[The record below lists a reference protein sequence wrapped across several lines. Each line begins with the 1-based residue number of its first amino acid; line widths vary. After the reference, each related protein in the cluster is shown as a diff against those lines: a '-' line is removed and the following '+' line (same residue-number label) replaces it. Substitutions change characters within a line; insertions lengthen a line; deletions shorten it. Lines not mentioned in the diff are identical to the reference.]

1 MLSEQIKSSE
11 ANLNSQKVEGSWER
25 TEKLNMMSINL
36 FQRPLR
42 EMEKTNLL
50 SDQNIGYLRKP
61 KCYSTTEVLNTTL
74 LSLQVIKGNYLTN
87 GRLLIHKIMY
97 MVSVHISVILR
108 NLSNS
113 LWSLIF
119 LRFFFFFKVHHRKYF
134 YVCLHI
140 SVSLAD
146 HLAKEKFVFH
156 IRANK
161 RYVSMKNETINFMRQ

>member
-1 MLSEQIKSSE
+1 M
-11 ANLNSQKVEGSWER
+11 EGSWER
-25 TEKLNMMSINL
+25 TDKLNMMS
-36 FQRPLR
+36 
-42 EMEKTNLL
+42 T
-50 SDQNIGYLRKP
+50 
-61 KCYSTTEVLNTTL
+61 STTKVLNTIL
-74 LSLQVIKGNYLTN
+74 LSFQVIKGNYLTN

-97 MVSVHISVILR
+97 MVSVHISVILH

-119 LRFFFFFKVHHRKYF
+119 LRFFSFFFKVHHRKYF

-161 RYVSMKNETINFMRQ
+161 RYISMKNETINFTRRFGGDGLGEVKVSFHRH

>member
-50 SDQNIGYLRKP
+50 SDRNIGYLRKP

-119 LRFFFFFKVHHRKYF
+119 LRFFFSLKSTTENTFM
-134 YVCLHI
+134 C
-140 SVSLAD
+140 VSIYQFLW
-146 HLAKEKFVFH
+146 LITWQK
-156 IRANK
+156 
-161 RYVSMKNETINFMRQ
+161 KNLCFILELTRDMFQ

>member
-1 MLSEQIKSSE
+1 MQSEQIKSSE

-25 TEKLNMMSINL
+25 TEKLSMMS
-36 FQRPLR
+36 
-42 EMEKTNLL
+42 T
-50 SDQNIGYLRKP
+50 
-61 KCYSTTEVLNTTL
+61 STTKVLNTTL
-74 LSLQVIKGNYLTN
+74 LSLQVTKGNYLTN

-97 MVSVHISVILR
+97 MVSVHISVILH

-119 LRFFFFFKVHHRKYF
+119 LRFLFSFKVHHRKYF

-156 IRANK
+156 IRANEICF
-161 RYVSMKNETINFMRQ
+161 SEE